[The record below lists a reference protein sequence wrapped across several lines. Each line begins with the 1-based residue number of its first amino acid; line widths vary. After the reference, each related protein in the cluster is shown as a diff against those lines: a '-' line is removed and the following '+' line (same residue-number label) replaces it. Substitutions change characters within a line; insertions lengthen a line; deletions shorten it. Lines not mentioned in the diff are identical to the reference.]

1 MGYAAQRNLP
11 FGAGVILRLLEVVK
25 EEINSQSVA
34 LAREY
39 TKLGAAIV
47 LALCASLRGPEVF
60 LLDLAGLREHIGL
73 GKDGILPHKPL
84 RAGVGLTAAPHVVVT
99 LIGQFKG
106 ELGTRKHQIALASVT
121 MSGIEVRWWLE
132 QLVEVRQ
139 QEGWRTGPAFGDRAG
154 RAALLSEYDGM
165 MLPLLLRIQATDP
178 NLIAPSDDVEKNYS
192 FFRSFRRT
200 ATGRARA
207 AGLDESVQT
216 AMNRW
221 RIIEQAK
228 GRRPRFNMV
237 EHYTHAR
244 DLMPVTWR
252 YSYVQ

>member
-11 FGAGVILRLLEVVK
+11 FGSGVIPRLLELVK
-25 EEINSQSVA
+25 EEMNSQSAV
-34 LAREY
+34 LAWEY
-39 TKLGAAIV
+39 TKLGAAIA

-60 LLDLAGLREHIGL
+60 LLDLANLREHIGL
-73 GKDGILPHKPL
+73 GRNGVIPANPL
-84 RAGVGLTAAPHVVVT
+84 KAGVDLVLAPHVVVT
-99 LIGQFKG
+99 LIGEFKG
-106 ELGTRKHQIALASVT
+106 EQGAHKHKIALASNT
-121 MSGIEVRWWLE
+121 MSGIDMRWWLE
-132 QLVEVRQ
+132 QLVEAPQ
-139 QEGWRTGPAFGDRAG
+139 QEGCRKGPAFGDRQGQVAW
-154 RAALLSEYDGM
+154 LSEYDGM
-165 MLPLLLRIQATDP
+165 MLPLLERIQETDP
-178 NLIAPSDDVEKNYS
+178 NLIAPSDEVEKNYS
-192 FFRSFRRT
+192 FFHSFRRT

-207 AGLDESVQT
+207 MGLDYSLQN

-221 RIIEQAK
+221 RIIEEAR